1 MQIAYLDCFSG
12 TSGDMLL
19 GALVDAGLPESWL
32 REVLSHLPLP
42 ADSFVIE
49 QEVVQGFAV
58 TRVKVRGEEQ
68 HSAEHDQHGHEHDH
82 GHHHHEH
89 EHDHHHGHDHHH
101 HHHHDDHAHGHHH
114 EGHEHHGDGQE
125 GHPHRNLADIAHI
138 LNKAQLPPIVHQRAL
153 AVFTRLAEAEAAAHG
168 STRDEIHFHEVGA
181 IDALVDIVG
190 VVAGLHYLGIEK
202 LFCSALPMP
211 SGWVHCAHG
220 EIPLPAPAV
229 CRLLEGVPVYGVQLA
244 QELVTPTG
252 AALIC
257 ELAESFGPIPAM
269 LMGRT
274 GYGAGSRQR
283 ADGRPN
289 LLRLILGESLELAEA
304 QEVEVIET
312 HLDDWNPEF
321 WPLCS
326 QRLMAAGALDVC
338 LIPIQMKKGRPGFL
352 LRVLTEPSR
361 RQDVIALVFTE
372 TGTAG
377 LRIRRESRI
386 TLPRKTIR
394 INTPWGEVAAKQI
407 SSPDGARIVPEYEA
421 CRALAEQH
429 GISLNRIYAEI
440 RNNFYHS

>member
-12 TSGDMLL
+12 ASGDMLL
-19 GALVDAGLPESWL
+19 GALIDAGLPESWL

-42 ADSFVIE
+42 VDSFFIE
-49 QEVVQGFAV
+49 QQVVQGFAV
-58 TRVKVRGEEQ
+58 TRVQVRGEEQ
-68 HSAEHDQHGHEHDH
+68 HTEHSAEHDQHD
-82 GHHHHEH
+82 HEH
-89 EHDHHHGHDHHH
+89 E

-114 EGHEHHGDGQE
+114 HEHEHGHHHHHHAHHHEQEQHDGRQQQ
-125 GHPHRNLADIAHI
+125 HPHRSLADIAHI
-138 LNKAQLPPIVHQRAL
+138 LDQAQLPPIVHQRAL

-168 STRDEIHFHEVGA
+168 STREEIHFHEVGA

-190 VVAGLHYLGIEK
+190 VVAGLHYFGIEK

-252 AALIC
+252 AALIR
-257 ELAESFGPIPAM
+257 ELAESFGPMPSM
-269 LMGRT
+269 LMGRS
-274 GYGAGSRQR
+274 GYGAGARQR

-289 LLRLILGESLELAEA
+289 LLRLVLGESLELAEA

-326 QRLMAAGALDVC
+326 QRLMAVGALDVC

-361 RQDVIALVFTE
+361 RQDMIALVFTE

-377 LRIRRESRI
+377 LRIRREARI
-386 TLPRKTIR
+386 TLPRKQLC

-407 SSPDGARIVPEYEA
+407 SGPDGARIVPEYEA

-429 GISLNRIYAEI
+429 GMSLYRIYSEI
-440 RNNFYHS
+440 HRFFPNS